1 MAPAPAPQSPEQS
14 PPETSAPDPA
24 GGAGPPS
31 SRDEAPRPQPPQP
44 AQAHPLPMA
53 MTKAKPT
60 GQADPAHRQRAVAAL
75 LLAVLSLFGLLAL
88 SNFQRGIY
96 IVAFALV
103 VGVLAIWLAVTALR
117 RARRS
122 GTAGPRGSVTAI
134 VIGGIG
140 VLLSAGLLG
149 GFALFGKQA
158 AAYSQCLSGAN
169 TNAAQQAC
177 QHQFIRAV
185 EHATTH

>member
-1 MAPAPAPQSPEQS
+1 VA
-14 PPETSAPDPA
+14 
-24 GGAGPPS
+24 
-31 SRDEAPRPQPPQP
+31 
-44 AQAHPLPMA
+44 
-53 MTKAKPT
+53 
-60 GQADPAHRQRAVAAL
+60 GQADPAYRQRAVAAL
-75 LLAVLSLFGLLAL
+75 FLSLLSLFGLLAL

-103 VGVLAIWLAVTALR
+103 VGALGIWLAATALR

-140 VLLSAGLLG
+140 VLLSAVLLA
-149 GFALFGKQA
+149 GFAVFGKQA

-177 QHQFIRAV
+177 QTQFIRAV